1 MTYCYTHAH
10 RGTSDTSMRKMFS
23 EQQTSS
29 FLHTGSQTMALPLQD
44 RVTELQACPP
54 PQTIR
59 QLRRILGILNFYR
72 RFQTHVATQPVHN
85 LRAGPRTNVRNPPTG
100 HQNSTGPSKMQ
111 SQSVAR
117 QNDGSPGRH
126 HSIALATDAST
137 TAMGVVL
144 QQQTKHTWQTLN
156 FFSKK
161 MSTAQQKYRA

>member
-10 RGTSDTSMRKMFS
+10 RGTSDTSTRKMFS

-29 FLHTGSQTMALPLQD
+29 FLHTGSQTTAQPLQN
-44 RVTELQACPP
+44 RVNELQACQP

-59 QLRRILGILNFYR
+59 HLRRFLGMLHLYR
-72 RFQTHVATQPVHN
+72 RFLPMSPYNLCTTFAPTHVPI
-85 LRAGPRTNVRNPPTG
+85 VRNPPTG

-111 SQSVAR
+111 RQSVAR
-117 QNDGSPGRH
+117 QNDRSPGRH
-126 HSIALATDAST
+126 HSITLATEASN

-144 QQQTKHTWQTLN
+144 QQTKHTWQTLN